1 MVAQGF
7 DTERATHTSH
17 SGTYASQFAVTSLG
31 AIHGAVEKLKVE
43 MKLVASVMLGRPAD
57 ELMVCTFDGVPGVG
71 THNGASV
78 VSFLD
83 ISSRIN
89 TATADLPTG
98 A

>member
-1 MVAQGF
+1 V
-7 DTERATHTSH
+7 ESH
-17 SGTYASQFAVTSLG
+17 
-31 AIHGAVEKLKVE
+31 VE
-43 MKLVASVMLGRPAD
+43 MKIVASVLLDRPTD

-89 TATADLPTG
+89 TATADLPPELEAHAVVNGCATFLPFV
-98 A
+98 ALFLS